1 MADFLMVAA
10 GLILLLGII
19 ALGRALRRPAVADRM
34 MAPLLLC
41 TSGIAVLMLLS
52 AATGGTAAL
61 DVALVLALLA
71 GFASVA
77 FILAARRLGE
87 K

>member
-1 MADFLMVAA
+1 MAEFLSIAA
-10 GLILLLGII
+10 GVILLLAMV
-19 ALGRALRRPAVADRM
+19 ALARALRRPAVADRM

-41 TSGIAVLMLLS
+41 TAGIAVLMLLGT
-52 AATGGTAAL
+52 ATGATAAL

>member
-1 MADFLMVAA
+1 MAEFLIGAA
-10 GLILLLGII
+10 GLILVLCML
-19 ALGRALRRPAVADRM
+19 ALARALRRPAVADRM

-41 TSGIAVLMLLS
+41 TGGIAVLMLLA
-52 AATGGTAAL
+52 AATGATAAL

>member
-1 MADFLMVAA
+1 MAEFLLAAA
-10 GLILLLGII
+10 GAILVLGMA
-19 ALGRALRRPAVADRM
+19 ALARALRRPAVADRM

-41 TSGIAVLMLLS
+41 TTGIAALLLV
-52 AATGGTAAL
+52 ATATGQAAIL

-87 K
+87 R

>member
-1 MADFLMVAA
+1 MAEFLLAAA
-10 GLILLLGII
+10 GLVFLLAML
-19 ALGRALRRPAVADRM
+19 ALARALRRPAVADRM

-41 TSGIAVLMLLS
+41 TSGIAVLLLVA
-52 AATGGTAAL
+52 AATGISAAL

-71 GFASVA
+71 GFASIA

-87 K
+87 R